1 MDTHLRSLSSLIII
15 SNSQP
20 NSSEVYDFKLAI
32 CCCNKNIHFTC
43 LAYCDIKIDKRHCF
57 LNCNSTRYIINDI
70 IGKKDKRNMSN
81 LNPATHPKDAA
92 QVLQSCLHLCNPMH
106 DSPAGSSII
115 GILQTRI
122 LEWVTISFSRG
133 PSLPRYRTLSLFS
146 LLH

>member
-81 LNPATHPKDAA
+81 LNPATHPKDVA
-92 QVLQSCLHLCNPMH
+92 QVLQSCLPLCNPMD
-106 DSPAGSSII
+106 DSPAGSSVI
-115 GILQTRI
+115 GILQARI

-133 PSLPRYRTLSLFS
+133 PSLPRY
-146 LLH
+146 